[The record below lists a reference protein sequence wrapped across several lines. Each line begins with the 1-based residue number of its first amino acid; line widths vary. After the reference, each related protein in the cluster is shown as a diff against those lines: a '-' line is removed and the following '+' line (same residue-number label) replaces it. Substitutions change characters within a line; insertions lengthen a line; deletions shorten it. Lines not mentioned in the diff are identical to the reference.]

1 MSSLFAYFYKL
12 FQTCYN
18 VSMYLS
24 NALRGISSFPQ
35 EPEPAL
41 VLPIAF
47 CLTSIRIVRSETR
60 MITEHSFIVSISV
73 SFFNS
78 ISAFAFSISSGV
90 LINSEISSQQ
100 VLMNFAFSLALI
112 TIAPIISFHDTNFGR
127 LIKPIYKQTAHALR
141 REPFALLMCIAQS
154 DYRVVRTRT

>member
-90 LINSEISSQQ
+90 LMNSESISQK
-100 VLMNFAFSLALI
+100 VLMNFVFSLALI
-112 TIAPIISFHDTNFGR
+112 TICQIISFHDTNFGR
-127 LIKPIYKQTAHALR
+127 LIQPIYKQTAHVLQ

-154 DYRVVRTRT
+154 DHRVVRTRT

>member
-1 MSSLFAYFYKL
+1 
-12 FQTCYN
+12 
-18 VSMYLS
+18 MYLS

-78 ISAFAFSISSGV
+78 ISAFAFF
-90 LINSEISSQQ
+90 
-100 VLMNFAFSLALI
+100 NFFRSLNE
-112 TIAPIISFHDTNFGR
+112 FRN
-127 LIKPIYKQTAHALR
+127 Q
-141 REPFALLMCIAQS
+141 FAESVNELCFFARTHYHLANHLLS
-154 DYRVVRTRT
+154 